1 MRPLGPG
8 LRVWMEHLML
18 RFDETI
24 PASGH
29 PGLSYLAPAGVLEKV
44 MPVSCFPEEPKLAE
58 PIAPGIS
65 GGGDGEPDPAAV
77 RRARAGDPVAFQ
89 AIFQRYARPVMAFIY
104 NLVGDRPR
112 AEELTQETFLRAYR
126 GLERMQESTRLST
139 WLFGIARNVARE
151 AMRDRRRNL
160 RLVVLD
166 EGASNALHDARS
178 GPDDRFLADELH
190 RAIRRSLDDLSE
202 DQRTV
207 FVLKMLHNMRY
218 HEISVITGS
227 SIGKLKTD
235 LHRARQQLRMTL
247 QPYISGPDPD
257 SGGGL

>member
-1 MRPLGPG
+1 MLG
-8 LRVWMEHLML
+8 
-18 RFDETI
+18 FDVTI
-24 PASGH
+24 PAAGPSGLRSLGSA
-29 PGLSYLAPAGVLEKV
+29 GLPEKAL
-44 MPVSCFPEEPKLAE
+44 PVSCTLEEPELAD
-58 PIAPGIS
+58 PRAPGIS
-65 GGGDGEPDPAAV
+65 GGVDGEPDPAAV

-112 AEELTQETFLRAYR
+112 AEELTQETFFRAYR
-126 GLERMQESTRLST
+126 GLERMQEATRLST

-151 AMRDRRRNL
+151 SMRDRRRNL

-166 EGASNALHDARS
+166 EGASKALHDARS
-178 GPDDRFLADELH
+178 GPDDRFLAAELH

-207 FVLKMLHNMRY
+207 FVLKMLHNLRY

-247 QPYISGPDPD
+247 QPYISGSEPDG
-257 SGGGL
+257 GGGL